1 MLRLL
6 VALWFTRLCVKG
18 FNVYKMKELVL
29 KARQGD
35 DEAINKIVE
44 SFKEKVKGIAR
55 GYFLIGGDLD
65 DLVQEGMIGLFKAI
79 NSFDDKKSS
88 DFNAFALMCVNRQ
101 IINCIK
107 KYNTDKNKMLNYTI
121 SLDDVDERDLCTI
134 SPESI
139 AIDKESNLMLRHL
152 IDEHLS
158 KMERQVVLA
167 FFEGYSYGEI
177 ALQLKVTTK
186 SVDNALQRAR
196 QKLSK
201 ILQR

>member
-1 MLRLL
+1 
-6 VALWFTRLCVKG
+6 
-18 FNVYKMKELVL
+18 
-29 KARQGD
+29 
-35 DEAINKIVE
+35 
-44 SFKEKVKGIAR
+44 
-55 GYFLIGGDLD
+55 
-65 DLVQEGMIGLFKAI
+65 
-79 NSFDDKKSS
+79 
-88 DFNAFALMCVNRQ
+88 
-101 IINCIK
+101 
-107 KYNTDKNKMLNYTI
+107 MLNYTI

-139 AIDKESNLMLRHL
+139 AIDKESNLRLRHL
-152 IDEHLS
+152 IDKHLS

>member
-1 MLRLL
+1 MKDL
-6 VALWFTRLCVKG
+6 VF
-18 FNVYKMKELVL
+18 

-35 DEAINKIVE
+35 DQAINKIVE

-65 DLVQEGMIGLFKAI
+65 DLAQEGMIGLFKAI
-79 NSFDDKKSS
+79 NSFDDQKSN

-121 SLDDVDERDLCTI
+121 SLDDVDESDLCTI

-139 AIDKESNLMLRHL
+139 AIDKESNLQLRHL
-152 IDEHLS
+152 IDKHLS

-167 FFEGYSYGEI
+167 FFEGYSYSEI
-177 ALQLKVTTK
+177 ALQLKATTK